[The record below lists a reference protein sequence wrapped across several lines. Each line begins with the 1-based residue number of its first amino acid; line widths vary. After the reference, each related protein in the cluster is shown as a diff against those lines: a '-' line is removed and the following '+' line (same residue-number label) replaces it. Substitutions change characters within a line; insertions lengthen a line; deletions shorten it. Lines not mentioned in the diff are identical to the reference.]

1 MRILSQAEQ
10 YSWRT
15 AAGRRLRLPHVKA
28 DTLDSM
34 GITQRKLN
42 GNYLSWLSDV
52 SPEKMAE
59 AGLWYPVGHEWGDH
73 ISQAHGVHPDKV
85 YGVMSKT
92 SPQRKW
98 LDNLVDTHNIVSNY
112 HHNPAGILTP
122 GGISGSDNLKQAL
135 RVMAA
140 PDDED
145 AIMAAFMGG
154 KRPREVPKTLDFRHT
169 LRDPEM
175 GGEYNYMQQPG
186 VVDSWMGRTMLWRKN
201 RFQDAMSGG
210 RPLTWPGK
218 GTGKGL
224 DKSTPVKKKNP
235 HTGKW
240 EAVGERP
247 PNARD
252 VALRVLGLGGGYDRM
267 RNAMRNGAAVMGLP
281 YTHIGQAAVWN
292 DIGGTPNPE
301 HEARPDLDLHSIDD
315 PTELYKEMWA
325 RNASGLHVPVS
336 SGLVMARIASH
347 GEDPHGEEDTLDEG
361 WPTDQD
367 IQHLLRH
374 ILGSP
379 HGYDHWEDEY
389 L

>member
-1 MRILSQAEQ
+1 M
-10 YSWRT
+10 
-15 AAGRRLRLPHVKA
+15 
-28 DTLDSM
+28 LDSM

-52 SPEKMAE
+52 SPEKTAE

-98 LDNLVDTHNIVSNY
+98 FDNLADTHNIVSNY
-112 HHNPAGILTP
+112 HHSPAGILTP
-122 GGISGSDNLKQAL
+122 GGISGTDNLKQAL

-154 KRPREVPKTLDFRHT
+154 KRPREIPKTLDFRHT

-186 VVDSWMGRTMLWRKN
+186 VVDSWMGRTMLWSKN

-224 DKSTPVKKKNP
+224 DKTTPVKKKNP

-240 EAVGERP
+240 EVVGERP

-252 VALRVLGLGGGYDRM
+252 VALRALGLGGGYDRM
-267 RNAMRNGAAVMGLP
+267 RNAMRNGAAAVGLP

-301 HEARPDLDLHSIDD
+301 HEARPDLDLHSIQD

-336 SGLVMARIASH
+336 SGLVMARVASH

-361 WPTDQD
+361 WPTEQD

-374 ILGSP
+374 ILGAP

-389 L
+389 P